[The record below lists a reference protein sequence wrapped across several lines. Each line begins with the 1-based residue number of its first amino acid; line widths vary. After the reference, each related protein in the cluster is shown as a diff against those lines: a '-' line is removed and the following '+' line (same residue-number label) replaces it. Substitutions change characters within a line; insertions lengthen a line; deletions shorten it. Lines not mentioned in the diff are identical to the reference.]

1 MIGIFGNMESRKS
14 HYLSILGLIVL
25 LAFARLLPHP
35 PNFTPILG
43 MAVFSGAII
52 NQRLLAYLTPLAAM
66 LLSDLYLG
74 FHASM
79 PIIYFTLAICVLIGT
94 FISKRVSILNSFLS
108 INLGVL
114 VFFLITNFAVWYGSG
129 MYEFNISGL
138 MTCYFM
144 AIPFVQNTLISGLI
158 YGMGAFLI
166 YDIINKRIIFGNN
179 A

>member
-1 MIGIFGNMESRKS
+1 MKAENSI
-14 HYLSILGLIVL
+14 YLALGLIAL
-25 LAFARLLPHP
+25 LSLSRLIPHP

-52 NQRLLAYLTPLAAM
+52 SKRFFAYLVPLLAM

-79 PIIYFTLAICVLIGT
+79 PIIYFSLAICVLIGT
-94 FISKRVSILNSFLS
+94 FIETRVSVLNSFLS
-108 INLGVL
+108 ISLGVL
-114 VFFLITNFAVWYGSG
+114 VFFLITNFMVWYGSG
-129 MYEFNISGL
+129 MYESSISGL

-144 AIPFVQNTLISGLI
+144 GLPFVQNTFISSLL

-166 YDIINKRIIFGNN
+166 YDIVNKRTDFTNN
-179 A
+179 P

>member
-1 MIGIFGNMESRKS
+1 MKAKYSVYFG
-14 HYLSILGLIVL
+14 LGLIIL
-25 LAFARLLPHP
+25 LALSRLIPHP

-52 NQRLLAYLTPLAAM
+52 NKKIVAYLVPLAAM

-74 FHASM
+74 FHSGM

-94 FISKRVSILNSFLS
+94 FIESRVTILNSILGIS
-108 INLGVL
+108 AGVL
-114 VFFLITNFAVWYGSG
+114 VFYLITNFTVWYGSG
-129 MYEFNISGL
+129 MYENSFSGL
-138 MTCYFM
+138 ITCYVM
-144 AIPFVQNTLISGLI
+144 GLPFLQNTFISSLI

-166 YDIINKRIIFGNN
+166 YEVINKRLILANN

>member
-1 MIGIFGNMESRKS
+1 MEAKNSV
-14 HYLSILGLIVL
+14 YLALGLVAL
-25 LAFARLLPHP
+25 LTLSRLIPHP

-52 NQRLLAYLTPLAAM
+52 SKRIIAYLVPLAAM

-79 PIIYFTLAICVLIGT
+79 PIIYFSLAVCVLIGT
-94 FISKRVSILNSFLS
+94 FIEARVSILNSFLS
-108 INLGVL
+108 ISFGVII
-114 VFFLITNFAVWYGSG
+114 FFLITNFMVWYGSG
-129 MYEFNISGL
+129 MYEHSISGL

-144 AIPFVQNTLISGLI
+144 GLPFVQNTFISSIL

-166 YDIINKRIIFGNN
+166 YDIINKRMIFGNN

>member
-1 MIGIFGNMESRKS
+1 MKAKYSVYFG
-14 HYLSILGLIVL
+14 LGLIIL
-25 LAFARLLPHP
+25 LALSRLIPHP

-52 NQRLLAYLTPLAAM
+52 NKKIVAYLVPLAAM

-74 FHASM
+74 FHSGM

-94 FISKRVSILNSFLS
+94 FIESRVTILNSILG
-108 INLGVL
+108 ITAGVL
-114 VFFLITNFAVWYGSG
+114 VFYLITNFTVWYGSG
-129 MYEFNISGL
+129 MYENSFSGL
-138 MTCYFM
+138 ITCYVM
-144 AIPFVQNTLISGLI
+144 GLPFLQNTFISSLI

-166 YDIINKRIIFGNN
+166 YEVINKRLILANN

>member
-1 MIGIFGNMESRKS
+1 MMKSNKNKYYAIIGI
-14 HYLSILGLIVL
+14 IIL
-25 LAFARLLPHP
+25 LATARLLPHP

-52 NQRLLAYLTPLAAM
+52 SRRLIAYLIPLAAM

-74 FHASM
+74 LHSSI
-79 PIIYFTLAICVLIGT
+79 PIIYFSLAVCVLIGT
-94 FISKRVSILNSFLS
+94 FIEPRVSILNSFLGIS
-108 INLGVL
+108 LGVL
-114 VFFLITNFAVWYGSG
+114 VFFLITNFMVWYGSG
-129 MYEFNISGL
+129 MYEYSISGL

-144 AIPFVQNTLISGLI
+144 GLPFVQNTFISSIL

-166 YDIINKRIIFGNN
+166 YDIINKRMIFGNN

>member
-1 MIGIFGNMESRKS
+1 MEAKNSV
-14 HYLSILGLIVL
+14 YLALGLVAL
-25 LAFARLLPHP
+25 LALSRLIPHP

-52 NQRLLAYLTPLAAM
+52 SKRIIAYLVPLAAM

-79 PIIYFTLAICVLIGT
+79 PIIYFSLAVCVLIGT
-94 FISKRVSILNSFLS
+94 FIEARVSILSSFLS
-108 INLGVL
+108 ISFGVII
-114 VFFLITNFAVWYGSG
+114 FFLITNFMVWYGSG
-129 MYEFNISGL
+129 MYEHSISGL

-144 AIPFVQNTLISGLI
+144 GLPFVQNTFISSLL
-158 YGMGAFLI
+158 YGMGAFLV
-166 YDIINKRIIFGNN
+166 YDIINKRIIFANK

>member
-1 MIGIFGNMESRKS
+1 MNINKNLLLVLGIIGALTLSR
-14 HYLSILGLIVL
+14 LI
-25 LAFARLLPHP
+25 PHP

-52 NQRLLAYLTPLAAM
+52 SKRYIAYLVPLAAM

-79 PIIYFTLAICVLIGT
+79 PIIYFSLALCVLIGT
-94 FISKRVSILNSFLS
+94 FIEARVSILSSFLS
-108 INLGVL
+108 ISFGVII
-114 VFFLITNFAVWYGSG
+114 FFLITNFMVWYGSG
-129 MYEFNISGL
+129 MYETNFSGL
-138 MTCYFM
+138 MRCYYM
-144 AIPFVQNTLISGLI
+144 ALPFVQNSFISSLL

-166 YDIINKRIIFGNN
+166 YDIINKRIILTNK

>member
-1 MIGIFGNMESRKS
+1 MKSNKNNYYAIIGI
-14 HYLSILGLIVL
+14 IIL
-25 LAFARLLPHP
+25 LATARLLPHP

-52 NQRLLAYLTPLAAM
+52 SRRLIAYLIPLAAM

-74 FHASM
+74 LHSSI
-79 PIIYFTLAICVLIGT
+79 PIIYFSLAVCVLIGT
-94 FISKRVSILNSFLS
+94 FIESKVSFLNSFLGIS
-108 INLGVL
+108 LGVL
-114 VFFLITNFAVWYGSG
+114 VFFLITNFMVWYGSG
-129 MYEFNISGL
+129 MYEYSISGL

-144 AIPFVQNTLISGLI
+144 GLPFVQNTFISSIL

-166 YDIINKRIIFGNN
+166 YDIINKRMIFGNN

>member
-1 MIGIFGNMESRKS
+1 MKAKYSVYFG
-14 HYLSILGLIVL
+14 LGLIIL
-25 LAFARLLPHP
+25 LALSRLIPHP

-52 NQRLLAYLTPLAAM
+52 NKKILAYLVPLSAM

-74 FHASM
+74 FHSGM

-94 FISKRVSILNSFLS
+94 FIESRVTILNSILG
-108 INLGVL
+108 ITAGVL
-114 VFFLITNFAVWYGSG
+114 VFYLITNFTVWYGSG
-129 MYEFNISGL
+129 MYENSFSGL
-138 MTCYFM
+138 ITCYVM
-144 AIPFVQNTLISGLI
+144 GLPFLQNTFISSLI

-166 YDIINKRIIFGNN
+166 YEVINKRLILANN

>member
-1 MIGIFGNMESRKS
+1 MNANKQI
-14 HYLSILGLIVL
+14 LLGLMIVAVL
-25 LAFARLLPHP
+25 SLSRLIPHP

-52 NQRLLAYLTPLAAM
+52 SKRYIAYLVPLAAM

-79 PIIYFTLAICVLIGT
+79 PIIYFSLALCVLIGT
-94 FISKRVSILNSFLS
+94 IIESRVSILNSFLS
-108 INLGVL
+108 ISLGVL
-114 VFFLITNFAVWYGSG
+114 LFFLITNFMVWYGSG
-129 MYEFNISGL
+129 MYEFSISGL

-144 AIPFVQNTLISGLI
+144 GLPFVQNTFISSIL
-158 YGMGAFLI
+158 YGMAAFLI
-166 YDIINKRIIFGNN
+166 YDIINKRMIFGNN

>member
-1 MIGIFGNMESRKS
+1 MEAKNSI
-14 HYLSILGLIVL
+14 YLALGLVAL
-25 LAFARLLPHP
+25 LALSRLIPHP

-43 MAVFSGAII
+43 MAVFSGAIFSKRFI
-52 NQRLLAYLTPLAAM
+52 AYLVPLAAM

-79 PIIYFTLAICVLIGT
+79 PIVYFSLAVCVLIGT
-94 FISKRVSILNSFLS
+94 FIEARVSILNSFLS
-108 INLGVL
+108 ISLGVL
-114 VFFLITNFAVWYGSG
+114 VFFLITNFMVWYGSG
-129 MYEFNISGL
+129 MYEYSISGL

-144 AIPFVQNTLISGLI
+144 GLPFVQNTLISSLL

-166 YDIINKRIIFGNN
+166 FDIINKRIIFGNN

>member
-1 MIGIFGNMESRKS
+1 MNAKNNI
-14 HYLSILGLIVL
+14 YLALGLVALLVL
-25 LAFARLLPHP
+25 SRLIPHP

-52 NQRLLAYLTPLAAM
+52 NKRFFAYLVPLLAM

-79 PIIYFTLAICVLIGT
+79 PIIYFSLAICVLIGT
-94 FISKRVSILNSFLS
+94 FIEARVTTLNSFLS
-108 INLGVL
+108 ISLGVL
-114 VFFLITNFAVWYGSG
+114 AFFLITNFMVWYGSG
-129 MYEFNISGL
+129 MYESSISGL
-138 MTCYFM
+138 MTCYLM
-144 AIPFVQNTLISGLI
+144 ALPFVQNTFISSIL

-166 YDIINKRIIFGNN
+166 YDIINKRMIFGNN

>member
-1 MIGIFGNMESRKS
+1 MEAKNSV
-14 HYLSILGLIVL
+14 YLAFSLVAL
-25 LAFARLLPHP
+25 LALSRLIPHP

-52 NQRLLAYLTPLAAM
+52 SKRIIAYLVPLAAM

-79 PIIYFTLAICVLIGT
+79 PIIYFSLALCVLVGT
-94 FISKRVSILNSFLS
+94 FIEARVSILNSFLS
-108 INLGVL
+108 ICFGVIL
-114 VFFLITNFAVWYGSG
+114 FFLITNFVVWYGSG
-129 MYEFNISGL
+129 MYEYSISGL
-138 MTCYFM
+138 MNCYFM
-144 AIPFVQNTLISGLI
+144 GLPFVQNTFISSIL

-166 YDIINKRIIFGNN
+166 YDIVNKSMIFGNN

>member
-1 MIGIFGNMESRKS
+1 MKSNKNNYYAIIGI
-14 HYLSILGLIVL
+14 IIL
-25 LAFARLLPHP
+25 LATARLLPHP

-52 NQRLLAYLTPLAAM
+52 SRRLIAYLIPLAAM

-74 FHASM
+74 LHSSI
-79 PIIYFTLAICVLIGT
+79 PIIYFSLAVCVLIGT
-94 FISKRVSILNSFLS
+94 FIEPRVSILNSFLGIS
-108 INLGVL
+108 LGVL
-114 VFFLITNFAVWYGSG
+114 VFFLITNFMVWYGSG
-129 MYEFNISGL
+129 MYEYSISGL

-144 AIPFVQNTLISGLI
+144 GLPFVQNTFISSIL

-166 YDIINKRIIFGNN
+166 YDIINKRMIFGNN